1 MRFTR
6 SMLPRSQR
14 APVPRALFA
23 GELALWL
30 VGALLLTMAA
40 LPTLRARSYAARHE
54 TLLGSP
60 RLGPSVSRSTGS
72 PIESIGAIDPL
83 FLGRIEIPRVGV
95 SAMVREG
102 VDDATLDL
110 AVGHIPGTPR
120 PGEPGNVALAGHR
133 DSFFEGLRE
142 IRLADEIRIETPRG
156 PHRYVVESTEIVHPE
171 DVRVIAPTK
180 DDVLTL
186 VTCYP
191 FKYVGNAP
199 KRFIVRARLVT
210 GT

>member
-6 SMLPRSQR
+6 SMLPRSQK

-54 TLLGSP
+54 TVLGSSP
-60 RLGPSVSRSTGS
+60 RLGPATAGASSTTG
-72 PIESIGAIDPL
+72 PIDPL

-142 IRLADEIRIETPRG
+142 IRLADEIHIETPRG
-156 PHRYVVESTEIVHPE
+156 PHRYVVESTEIVRPE

>member
-1 MRFTR
+1 MPRTR
-6 SMLPRSQR
+6 SR
-14 APVPRALFA
+14 APRLLFA
-23 GELALWL
+23 GELALWVLGGVLL
-30 VGALLLTMAA
+30 VLAVA
-40 LPTLRARSYAARHE
+40 PSLRARSYAARQSVFLE
-54 TLLGSP
+54 RTGASP
-60 RLGPSVSRSTGS
+60 LSRVVA
-72 PIESIGAIDPL
+72 PIDPAVPDPL

-102 VDDATLDL
+102 VDDETLDL

-156 PHRYVVESTEIVHPE
+156 PHRYVVESTEIVRPE